1 MNYATL
7 STLAVSAMFMVF
19 SADAGQA
26 QNFNGWCFDGGEC
39 TGTVSISG
47 NSFDLCEES
56 CKLTNPVSVNGLNA
70 TLFDAEC
77 LSDHAGRNSERMFFL
92 RYMDQMTGAERGL
105 MASANGTTE
114 LFRCDLPPPTQTA
127 AGGAIDIES
136 TIAEF
141 YRFEDNCRGGPGDA
155 TETWEACGARN
166 ATARLLNKLGF
177 CLGTQDQAAFEF
189 QWHACG
195 PSSNY
200 APEP

>member
-1 MNYATL
+1 MTDVKL
-7 STLAVSAMFMVF
+7 STVAIATAILLIST
-19 SADAGQA
+19 SLGQA
-26 QNFNGWCFDGGEC
+26 QDFNGWCFDGGEC

-56 CKLTNPVSVNGLNA
+56 CRLKNPVSVNGLTA

-77 LSDHAGRNSERMFFL
+77 MSDHAGRTSERMFFL
-92 RYMDQMTGAERGL
+92 RYMDQVTGAERGL

-114 LFRCDLPPPTQTA
+114 LFRCDAPQRTQA

-141 YRFEDNCRGGPGDA
+141 YRFDDDCRGGPGDA
-155 TETWEACGARN
+155 TETWEACGERN
-166 ATARLLNKLGF
+166 ATARLLNRLGY
-177 CLGTQDQAAFEF
+177 CLGTQDQAAFEY
-189 QWHACG
+189 QWQVCG
-195 PSSNY
+195 PNSNY